1 MKNQTAETHW
11 LNKESLTSA
20 RKALA
25 RMVEVGASNDI
36 FSRGYDFLITGVII
50 VNLVAVVLDT
60 FHGVHA
66 AHARLLDCIEAVTA
80 VCFLVDY
87 LLRLVAARFTHPRG
101 GEVRS
106 IAAYVFSFGGIVD
119 LLSFLPTFMPVFFP
133 AGAVAFRIF
142 RVVRIFRLFRITAYY
157 DSLNAIAEVIGSKKQ
172 QLLSSLFII
181 LVLMLASSLC
191 MYSVEH
197 ESNPKMFENAFSG
210 IWWSVST
217 LLTIGY
223 GDIYPITTLGKLLG
237 AVITFLGVGMVA
249 IPTGII
255 SAGFVEQYAR
265 IQASIDKAR
274 EQDIYFIQF
283 RLEENDDWAG
293 RDIASLRLP
302 HDVILTAIHRGH
314 DVLVPNGSL
323 VLQPGDTIVLGAEPV
338 FGRTKIDLKEIVLL
352 EKNPWNGRLIRDL
365 DLSRQ
370 TIIVMVKR
378 GSRTII
384 PKGSTRLQAGDKLL
398 LHTKETPAAGESAG

>member
-1 MKNQTAETHW
+1 MKQIALFK
-11 LNKESLTSA
+11 LNKTSFASA
-20 RKALA
+20 RKTLA
-25 RMVEVGASNDI
+25 RMVEIGAAED
-36 FSRGYDFLITGVII
+36 FLSRGYDFLITGVIL
-50 VNLVAVVLDT
+50 VNLVAAVLDT
-60 FHGVHA
+60 FQSVHA
-66 AHARLLDCIEAVTA
+66 AHSRLLDGIEAVTA
-80 VCFLVDY
+80 ACFLVDY
-87 LLRLVAARFTHPRG
+87 LLRLLSARFTHPRA
-101 GEVRS
+101 GEARS

-119 LLSFLPTFMPVFFP
+119 LLSFLPNYLPVFFP
-133 AGAVAFRIF
+133 AGVVAFRIF

-172 QLLSSLFII
+172 QLLSSLFIL

-197 ESNPKMFENAFSG
+197 ESNPGMFENAFSG

-217 LLTIGY
+217 LLTVGY

-265 IQASIDKAR
+265 IQASLDRAR
-274 EQDIYFIQF
+274 EQDILFIKF
-283 RLEENDDWAG
+283 RLDEKDDWAG

-314 DVLVPNGSL
+314 DVLVPNGGL

-338 FGRTKIDLKEIVLL
+338 LDSTKINLKEIVLL
-352 EKNPWNGRLIRDL
+352 EKNPWNGQLIRDL

-378 GSRTII
+378 GSRTLI
-384 PKGSTRLQAGDKLL
+384 PKGSTRLQVGDKLL
-398 LHTKETPAAGESAG
+398 LHTKETAPGEPSA

>member
-1 MKNQTAETHW
+1 
-11 LNKESLTSA
+11 
-20 RKALA
+20 
-25 RMVEVGASNDI
+25 MVEIGASNDLL
-36 FSRGYDFLITGVII
+36 SRGYDFLITGVII
-50 VNLVAVVLDT
+50 VNLVAVVLAT
-60 FHGVHA
+60 FQSVNA
-66 AHARLLDCIEAVTA
+66 AYARLLDGIEAVTA
-80 VCFLVDY
+80 FCFLVDY
-87 LLRLVAARFTHPRG
+87 LLRLVAAKHTHPRK
-101 GEVRS
+101 GELRS
-106 IAAYVFSFGGIVD
+106 LAAYVFSFGGIVD
-119 LLSFLPTFMPVFFP
+119 LLSFLPNYMPVFFP

-217 LLTIGY
+217 LLTVGY
-223 GDIYPITTLGKLLG
+223 GDIYPITTLGKMLG
-237 AVITFLGVGMVA
+237 AIITFLGVGMVA

-265 IQASIDKAR
+265 IQASLDKAR
-274 EQDIYFIQF
+274 EQDIDFIQF
-283 RLEENDDWAG
+283 QLEENDDWAG

-302 HDVILTAIHRGH
+302 HDIILTAIHRGH

-323 VLQPGDTIVLGAEPV
+323 VLQTGDIIVLGAEPV
-338 FGRTKIDLKEIVLL
+338 LDRTKINLKEIVLL
-352 EKNPWNGRLIRDL
+352 EKNPWNGKLIRDL

-370 TIIVMVKR
+370 TMIVMVKR
-378 GSRTII
+378 GSRTLI

-398 LHTKETPAAGESAG
+398 LHTKETFS

>member
-1 MKNQTAETHW
+1 M
-11 LNKESLTSA
+11 NKTSFNSF
-20 RKALA
+20 RKTLA
-25 RMVEVGASNDI
+25 RMVEIGASNDLL
-36 FSRGYDFLITGVII
+36 SRGYDFLITGVII
-50 VNLVAVVLDT
+50 VNLVAVVLAT
-60 FHGVHA
+60 FQSVNA
-66 AHARLLDCIEAVTA
+66 AYARLLDGIEAVTA
-80 VCFLVDY
+80 FCFLVDY
-87 LLRLVAARFTHPRG
+87 LLRLVAAKHTHPRK
-101 GEVRS
+101 GELRS
-106 IAAYVFSFGGIVD
+106 LAAYVFSFGGIVD
-119 LLSFLPTFMPVFFP
+119 LLSFLPNFLPVFFP
-133 AGAVAFRIF
+133 AGVVAFRIF

-197 ESNPKMFENAFSG
+197 ESNPDMFENAFSG

-217 LLTIGY
+217 LLTVGY

-237 AVITFLGVGMVA
+237 AIITFLGVGMVA

-265 IQASIDKAR
+265 IQASLDKAR
-274 EQDIYFIQF
+274 EQDIDFIQF

-302 HDVILTAIHRGH
+302 HDVILTAVHRGH

-323 VLQPGDTIVLGAEPV
+323 VLQSGDIIVLGAEPV
-338 FGRTKIDLKEIVLL
+338 LDRTKINLKEIVLL
-352 EKNPWNGRLIRDL
+352 EKNPWNGKLIRDL

-370 TIIVMVKR
+370 TMIVMVKR
-378 GSRTII
+378 GNRTII

-398 LHTKETPAAGESAG
+398 LHTKETFS

>member
-1 MKNQTAETHW
+1 
-11 LNKESLTSA
+11 
-20 RKALA
+20 
-25 RMVEVGASNDI
+25 MVEIGASNDLL
-36 FSRGYDFLITGVII
+36 SRGYDFLITGVII
-50 VNLVAVVLDT
+50 VNLVAVVLAT
-60 FHGVHA
+60 FQSVNA
-66 AHARLLDCIEAVTA
+66 AYARLLDGIEAVTA
-80 VCFLVDY
+80 FCFLVDY
-87 LLRLVAARFTHPRG
+87 LLRLVAAKHTHPRK
-101 GEVRS
+101 GELRS
-106 IAAYVFSFGGIVD
+106 LAAYVFSFGGIVD
-119 LLSFLPTFMPVFFP
+119 LLSFLPNYMPVFFP

-217 LLTIGY
+217 LLTVGY
-223 GDIYPITTLGKLLG
+223 GDIYPITTLGKMLG
-237 AVITFLGVGMVA
+237 AIITFLGVGMVA

-265 IQASIDKAR
+265 IQASLDKAR
-274 EQDIYFIQF
+274 EQDIDFIQF
-283 RLEENDDWAG
+283 QLEENDDWAG

-302 HDVILTAIHRGH
+302 HDIILTAIHRGH

-323 VLQPGDTIVLGAEPV
+323 VLQTGDIIVLGAEPV
-338 FGRTKIDLKEIVLL
+338 LDRTKINLKEIVLL
-352 EKNPWNGRLIRDL
+352 EKNPWNGKLIRDL

-370 TIIVMVKR
+370 TMIVMVKR
-378 GSRTII
+378 GNRTII

-398 LHTKETPAAGESAG
+398 LHTKETFS